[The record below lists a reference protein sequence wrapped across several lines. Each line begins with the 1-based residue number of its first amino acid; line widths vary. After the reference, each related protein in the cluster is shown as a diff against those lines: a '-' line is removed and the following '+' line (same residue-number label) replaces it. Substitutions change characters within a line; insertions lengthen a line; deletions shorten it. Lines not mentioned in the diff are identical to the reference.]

1 MTDLATARER
11 MKEERENFSR
21 EAAEMENALKEAE
34 ALLL

>member
-1 MTDLATARER
+1 MTELTNAREH
-11 MKEERENFSR
+11 MKQERENFSL

>member
-1 MTDLATARER
+1 MTELAKAREH

-34 ALLL
+34 LLLS